1 MKIHPREL
9 EQTKYVLEK
18 AERLYVECNEQQK
31 RLLEIALR
39 QFQDILKLQDLQAA
53 KKAYV
58 KFEIQ
63 LAMIEKTLFR
73 FAEFDAGMWEDMM
86 QENSEQDEI
95 ASDDGS
101 KDH

>member
-31 RLLEIALR
+31 RLLEIALG

-63 LAMIEKTLFR
+63 LAMIEKTLFH
-73 FAEFDAGMWEDMM
+73 FTEFDAGLWEDMM
-86 QENSEQDEI
+86 LEDSEQDGT
-95 ASDDGS
+95 ASDGGFEE
-101 KDH
+101 H